1 MILHILIVRNH
12 NLLIVASFALGSVSD
27 SLRNLIMHHADTR
40 TFLKYYLDRRI
51 DKNLP
56 ALIRGLNPDE
66 DIMHAACRM
75 SRTIDPNRP
84 QDLTSVQSS
93 SVNQRPEILA
103 LVQRRDELRQKLG
116 RPLSRHRGTV
126 KYDTYKKLN
135 QEINGARERARNALL
150 SQIQEKYDQEQPML
164 EVQRQL
170 SEATLEKE
178 VKTKLQQS
186 EELPLPQKRLIE
198 CLLSLPSPTLDQ
210 EMRRRTEAIDAVAVY
225 CRFEEGETCRLPRN
239 KRFENELVGLDGP
252 GNRPSEDEV
261 TESKSQPDSPFE
273 AAFRSIMKDHRPL
286 FCFICLGQSELDMK
300 KRVQQFASHGD
311 VSKHIK
317 RKHLQNI
324 AAGTVISCNI
334 CDQKF
339 DKIMHFQR
347 HAIDFHSTVTGP
359 AAFTHQC

>member
-1 MILHILIVRNH
+1 MKLHICIVHNH
-12 NLLIVASFALGSVSD
+12 NLLIIVSFVLGSVSD

-84 QDLTSVQSS
+84 QDLTTVQSS

-103 LVQRRDELRQKLG
+103 LVQRRDELRQQLG

-126 KYDTYKKLN
+126 KYDAYRKLN

-150 SQIQEKYDQEQPML
+150 SQLQEKYDQEQPML

-170 SEATLEKE
+170 SEATLEKA
-178 VKTKLQQS
+178 VKTKLQRS
-186 EELPLPQKRLIE
+186 EELPPLQKRLIE
-198 CLLSLPSPTLDQ
+198 CLLSLPPPTLDQ
-210 EMRRRTEAIDAVAVY
+210 EMHRRTEAIDAVAVY
-225 CRFEEGETCRLPRN
+225 CQFEEGETCRLPRN
-239 KRFENELVGLDGP
+239 KRFENDVVELDGP
-252 GNRPSEDEV
+252 DNHPPEDEA
-261 TESKSQPDSPFE
+261 TESNSQPDSPLE

-286 FCFICLGQSELDMK
+286 FCFICLGQTELDMK

-317 RKHLQNI
+317 RKHLQNFATSTEI
-324 AAGTVISCNI
+324 ACNV
-334 CDQKF
+334 CNRKF
-339 DKIMHFQR
+339 DKMMHFQR
-347 HAIDFHSTVTGP
+347 HAIDLHSTVTGSV
-359 AAFTHQC
+359 AFNHQ